1 MDKAELF
8 RETVKAAARLE
19 KAVALAFPAGY
30 VDMLDAKLDTLWNE
44 LERRNLV
51 DEFADFAL
59 A

>member
-1 MDKAELF
+1 MNKAELF
-8 RETVKAAARLE
+8 RETIKAATRLE
-19 KAVALAFPAGY
+19 KAIALAFPAGY

-51 DEFADFAL
+51 DEFADFVL